1 MIDLTGGIDPAR
13 EYVFGECPEDPE
25 MRDSVSFWISDD
37 TGVLA
42 LPRIGI
48 EAVGANWANHG
59 VQANVA
65 FADGRVFR
73 LRTDAPSLPAQ
84 DADGEPTILGAG
96 PLTCQM
102 IEPFRQWRVS
112 FDGELTQTSTEALI
126 AGEIDGATV
135 PVRFDVLM
143 TMAVPPWEQ
152 GALNK
157 QASDVLANS
166 DEGGLMGGPRYEQL
180 FRASGSVTID
190 GLEQQF
196 NGQGLR
202 IRRQGVRKLA
212 TFWGHCWQTAVF
224 PSGKAFGFMAY
235 PPREDGKPT
244 FNEGFVFDGDGELRA
259 ARVVEA
265 PWLTE
270 ITSREQDVS
279 FVLETAEGEVR
290 IGGETVLSTFDIY
303 HRDKTFS
310 TNQMHAENADFPALQ
325 QAGVRYSWGGET
337 TYGMIERSNPLSK
350 ITFSEP
356 DFVR

>member
-13 EYVFGECPEDPE
+13 ELVFAERPEDPE
-25 MRDSVSFWISDD
+25 MRDSVSFWVSDD
-37 TGVLA
+37 RGELA

-73 LRTDAPSLPAQ
+73 LRTDAASVPSVD
-84 DADGEPTILGAG
+84 DAGNATILGAG
-96 PLTCQM
+96 PLICRM
-102 IEPFRQWRVS
+102 IEPFTTWRMS
-112 FDGELTQTSTEALI
+112 FDGEMTQTSTAALVSGEI
-126 AGEIDGATV
+126 AGSTV
-135 PVRFDVLM
+135 PVRFDVEM

-152 GALNK
+152 GALSRS
-157 QASDVLANS
+157 AGDVLANS

-180 FRASGSVTID
+180 FRASGSVSID
-190 GLEQQF
+190 GVEQQF

-244 FNEGFVFDGDGELRA
+244 FNEGFIFDGDAGLIPA
-259 ARVVEA
+259 TVVEA

-270 ITSREQDVS
+270 IRTGSQDVS
-279 FVLETAEGEVR
+279 LVLETERGRVR
-290 IGGETVLSTFDIY
+290 IEGETVLATFDIH

-310 TNQMHAENADFPALQ
+310 TNLVHEENADFPALQ
-325 QAGVRYSWGGET
+325 QAGVRYTWDGEV

-350 ITFSEP
+350 ITLVSP
-356 DFVR
+356 

>member
-13 EYVFGECPEDPE
+13 EYVLSECPEDPE
-25 MRDSVSFWISDD
+25 MRDSVSFWVSDD
-37 TGVLA
+37 RGELA

-73 LRTDAPSLPAQ
+73 LRTDAPTVPAQ
-84 DADGEPTILGAG
+84 DDDGNATVLGAG
-96 PLTCQM
+96 PLICRM
-102 IEPFRQWRVS
+102 VEPFTTWRMS
-112 FDGELTQTSTEALI
+112 FDGSMTRTSTAALI
-126 AGEIDGATV
+126 AGDIDGV
-135 PVRFDVLM
+135 PVDVKFDVEM
-143 TMAVPPWEQ
+143 RMVVPPWEQ
-152 GALNK
+152 GRLNS
-157 QASDVLANS
+157 AAGDVLSNS
-166 DEGGLMGGPRYEQL
+166 DEGALMGGPRYEQL
-180 FRASGSVTID
+180 FRATGSVTID
-190 GLEQQF
+190 GVEQQF
-196 NGQGLR
+196 TGQGLR

-244 FNEGFVFDGDGELRA
+244 FNEGFLFDGDGELIP

-270 ITSREQDVS
+270 IKNGSQDVS
-279 FVLETAEGEVR
+279 FVLETERGRVR
-290 IGGETVLSTFDIY
+290 IDGETVLSTFDIH

-310 TNQMHAENADFPALQ
+310 TNLVHQENVDFPALQ
-325 QAGVRYSWGGET
+325 QAGVRYTWDGEV

-350 ITFSEP
+350 ITLQ
-356 DFVR
+356 DA